1 MRLTEWL
8 ITGANASVVVFVISS
23 TLSVGLGL
31 TVPQIVAPLRNG
43 RLVAL
48 SLLANFL
55 VAPIV
60 AIGLA
65 RLFNLEEPLAVG
77 LLLVGVAGGAPFL
90 LKLAD
95 LAKGNMPFAVGLMI
109 VLMVVTVGYM
119 PIVLPM
125 LLEGVSVEPANI
137 ARSLIL
143 LMLIP
148 LAVGLALRAWHPSGA
163 ARVRAFVAPVSSI
176 SMLFVVTLTT
186 MGHFGSMVTILGS
199 FGILAAVVFVAVCFG
214 IGWALGGPGADTRG
228 VLSLGTAQR
237 NTAAALVV
245 AGQNFADAKVV
256 VMITVVMIVS
266 FAVLMPLARLLAKR
280 PQATD
285 VGVSATAAP

>member
-1 MRLTEWL
+1 MPLTDLL
-8 ITGANASVVVFVISS
+8 IRGANASVVVFVVSS

-43 RLVAL
+43 RLVVL
-48 SLLANFL
+48 SLLANFVL
-55 VAPIV
+55 APVA

-65 RLFNLEEPLAVG
+65 RVLGLDEPLAVG
-77 LLLVGVAGGAPFL
+77 LLLVAVAGGAPFL

-95 LAKGNMPFAVGLMI
+95 LAKADMPFAVGLMV
-109 VLMVVTVGYM
+109 VLMVITVGYM
-119 PIVLPM
+119 PIVLP
-125 LLEGVSVEPANI
+125 LLLPGVSVNPANI

-148 LAVGLALRAWHPSGA
+148 LAVGLALRGWQPPTAG
-163 ARVRAFVAPVSSI
+163 RLRAFVAPVSSI
-176 SMLFVVTLTT
+176 SMIFVVVLTT
-186 MGHFGSMVTILGS
+186 AGHFGSMVSILGS
-199 FGILAAVVFVAVCFG
+199 FGLVAALIFVAICFG
-214 IGWALGGPGADTRG
+214 IGWVLGGPGAATRG

-245 AGQNFADAKVV
+245 AGQNFTDPKVV

-266 FAVLMPLARLLAKR
+266 FAVLMPLARVLAR
-280 PQATD
+280 RQQPAAVR
-285 VGVSATAAP
+285 VGVAAAP

>member
-1 MRLTEWL
+1 MPLTQLL
-8 ITGANASVVVFVISS
+8 ISGANASVVVFVISS

-31 TVPQIVAPLRNG
+31 TVQEILAPLRNG

-48 SLLANFL
+48 SLLANFVL
-55 VAPIV
+55 APII

-65 RLFNLEEPLAVG
+65 RVLGLEEPLGVG
-77 LLLVGVAGGAPFL
+77 LLLVSVAGGAPFL

-95 LAKGNMPFAVGLMI
+95 LAKGNMPFAVGLMV
-109 VLMVVTVGYM
+109 VLMVITVGYM
-119 PIVLPM
+119 PIVLP
-125 LLEGVSVEPANI
+125 LVLDNVDVNPAAI

-148 LAVGLALRAWHPSGA
+148 LAVGLALRAWHAPFA
-163 ARVRAFVAPVSSI
+163 ARVRRFVAPVSSI
-176 SMLFVVTLTT
+176 SMIFVVVLTT
-186 MGHFGSMVTILGS
+186 AGHFGSMLSILGS
-199 FGILAAVVFVAVCFG
+199 FGIVAAVIFVAICFG
-214 IGWALGGPGADTRG
+214 IGWLLGGPGSDTRG

-245 AGQNFADAKVV
+245 AGQNFSDAKVV

-266 FAVLMPLARLLAKR
+266 FAVLMPLAGALAKR
-280 PQATD
+280 RQPGEVRAR
-285 VGVSATAAP
+285 AAAAR

>member
-1 MRLTEWL
+1 L
-8 ITGANASVVVFVISS
+8 IKGANASVVVFVISS
-23 TLSVGLGL
+23 TLSVGLAL
-31 TVPQIVAPLRNG
+31 TVQQIVTPLRNR

-48 SLLANFL
+48 SLVANFVL
-55 VAPIV
+55 GPIV

-65 RLFNLEEPLAVG
+65 RLLGLDKPLGIG

-90 LKLAD
+90 LKLAE
-95 LAKGNMPFAVGLMI
+95 LAKADMPFAVGLMV
-109 VLMVVTVGYM
+109 VLMVITVGYM
-119 PIVLPM
+119 PIVLPQ
-125 LLEGVSVEPANI
+125 LLQGVSVNPASI

-148 LAVGLALRAWHPSGA
+148 LAVGLALRAWHPPGA

-176 SMLFVVTLTT
+176 SMIFVVALTT
-186 MGHFGSMVTILGS
+186 AGHFRSMMSTLGS
-199 FGILAAVVFVAVCFG
+199 LGILAAVIFVAICFG
-214 IGWALGGPGADTRG
+214 IGWALGGPAAETRR

-245 AGQNFADAKVV
+245 ASQNFSDAKVV

-266 FAVLMPLARLLAKR
+266 FAVLMPLARMLSGRQEAAGGGQR
-280 PQATD
+280 
-285 VGVSATAAP
+285 ATAGR

>member
-1 MRLTEWL
+1 MTELL
-8 ITGANASVVVFVISS
+8 ISGANASVVVFVISS

-31 TVPQIVAPLRNG
+31 TGQEILGPLRNA

-48 SLLANFL
+48 SLLANFVL
-55 VAPIV
+55 APIV

-65 RLFNLEEPLAVG
+65 RVLRLEEPLGVG
-77 LLLVGVAGGAPFL
+77 LLLVSVAGGAPFL

-95 LAKGNMPFAVGLMI
+95 LAQGNMPFAVGLMV
-109 VLMVVTVGYM
+109 VLMVITVGYM
-119 PIVLPM
+119 PIVLPQ
-125 LLEGVSVEPANI
+125 LLDNVAVNPAAI

-148 LAVGLALRAWHPSGA
+148 LAIGLALRAWHPPVA
-163 ARVRAFVAPVSSI
+163 ARVRGIVAPISSI
-176 SMLFVVTLTT
+176 SMIFVVALTT
-186 MGHFGSMVTILGS
+186 AAHFRSMLSILGS
-199 FGILAAVVFVAVCFG
+199 FGIVAALIFVAICFG
-214 IGWALGGPGADTRG
+214 IGWVLGGPGPDTRG

-245 AGQNFADAKVV
+245 AGQNFSDAKVV

-266 FAVLMPLARLLAKR
+266 FALLMPLARALSR
-280 PQATD
+280 RQQRGD
-285 VGVSATAAP
+285 VRAGAAIAG